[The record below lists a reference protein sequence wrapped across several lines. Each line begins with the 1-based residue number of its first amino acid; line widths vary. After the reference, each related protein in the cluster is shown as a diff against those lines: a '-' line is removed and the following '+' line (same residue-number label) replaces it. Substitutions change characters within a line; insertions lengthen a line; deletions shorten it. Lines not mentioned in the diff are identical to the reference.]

1 MLFTVG
7 GGGCGPGECL
17 HLEKLERHDF
27 SKDDDISKTSSTLRV
42 KISHLLWNKR
52 KKRVKFNSI
61 LKRFAQLIIFSMD
74 KKNITARK

>member
-52 KKRVKFNSI
+52 KKRVKFIESSNFLQLNSEKICTADNI
-61 LKRFAQLIIFSMD
+61 LD
-74 KKNITARK
+74 G